1 MAEGAAAA
9 VAPFAVQLVPAEAA
23 TEDDDEDEAEAGLG
37 GDVAASGSG
46 LPVRRRLAG
55 ALGATLDERHAG
67 HTQAAA
73 SLRTRGAHA
82 NGSSSALRR

>member
-1 MAEGAAAA
+1 MAEEAA
-9 VAPFAVQLVPAEAA
+9 VTAAAPFAVQLAVGAAE
-23 TEDDDEDEAEAGLG
+23 EDDEDDAEAGLG

-82 NGSSSALRR
+82 NGSSSTLRR